1 MDSETSPS
9 ARGHRS
15 AHRVS
20 ERIGVSLPIA
30 QREKLGRIWQRARIA
45 FSATFVV
52 SGLIKGVV
60 WHTPEGL
67 VVALLASL
75 SLIDAVH
82 QRNRE
87 PWREPL
93 VPMLMDAVVIFLA
106 MGIAGVPEPALG
118 IPFAYLLLTSMM
130 LLRFGAAMLV
140 LGMAAVMFATV
151 VLADMTLGPPPASG
165 HGMMSGVLTDLLFTL
180 AIIALVR
187 VMFRIMNRDRIRR
200 RHRVLMQKAITEA
213 SRALLSGAG
222 VDPIDEAL
230 QALLDATDATAVF
243 VEQNVEDVDLGLCS
257 ALIAEAL
264 KPTTQ
269 PDPEGIWDL
278 VPWSV
283 MSGREALESGDGH
296 SLVVSELRGKERELY
311 NESGVRSEL
320 DLPIMVNGTWWG
332 LIGFTDVYE
341 ERPWARDDQHL
352 LGTATEMI
360 GAYLER
366 GIARDELGRRL
377 DYHHALAEC
386 ATALQ
391 TFGDEEALG
400 VALQALLG
408 ATEADC
414 AYIDENYND
423 PIRGPSARVTHEA
436 ERPDT
441 PPTTGQSEHSERWC
455 APHSE
460 LPTSIDALRAGRPV
474 QISTRDLVGR
484 ERELYEADAILSEL
498 CLPITVNGQWE
509 GSIAFADYQHERS
522 FSELEIKV
530 LTTAARMVGVFWE
543 RRRTDRELK
552 SLVASQEV
560 RLRYESAIAECSRA
574 LLMSGDDSAVAVA
587 LRHLMTATGT
597 HDVFVDR
604 NTVDPLHGLVGEV
617 THELI
622 RKGYHRV
629 VDEEIWLDED
639 TGSVRKSRIPY
650 GDLPTLRSRME
661 KGLPVVVVPAEL
673 PVDERRIYGPDA
685 CESELNIPIMANDR
699 WLGSIGFADYVERR
713 EWVSGEIALLQTVA
727 EMIGAFWERNDS
739 RRTLEELIRSKDDFV
754 ASVSHEL
761 RTPLTSVVGLSHEL
775 SDRYG
780 DFAEDEAGSLIAIVA
795 EQSTEVANIIDDLL
809 VAARADIGTLVIE
822 PAVVDIHETVDGI
835 LKTGF
840 SDRFASVDVIGP
852 KVEAR
857 ADPTRLRQILRNL
870 IGNAARYGGNALRMS
885 TAIEESLVMVTVA
898 DSGSGVDENL
908 AQSIFEP
915 YARAHHEVS
924 QPASVGLGLAVARDL
939 ARLMDGDIVYRRV
952 APWTEFVLSLPVADT
967 AGAEINS
974 SESGRIA
981 HSANTTVSTDV

>member
-1 MDSETSPS
+1 MAAGLVKS
-9 ARGHRS
+9 A
-15 AHRVS
+15 
-20 ERIGVSLPIA
+20 
-30 QREKLGRIWQRARIA
+30 
-45 FSATFVV
+45 
-52 SGLIKGVV
+52 V

-67 VVALLASL
+67 LISLLASI
-75 SLIDAVH
+75 SLLDAVH
-82 QRNRE
+82 KRNRE

-93 VPMLMDAVVIFLA
+93 VSMLIDAVVIFLA
-106 MGIAGVPEPALG
+106 MGLADVPESALG

-140 LGMAAVMFATV
+140 LVMAGLMFATV
-151 VLADMTLGPPPASG
+151 VLADTPLGPAPVGWHGAVSG
-165 HGMMSGVLTDLLFTL
+165 ILTDLLFTL

-200 RHRVLMQKAITEA
+200 RHRILMQNAITEA
-213 SRALLSGAG
+213 SRALLSGPG

-243 VEQNVEDVDLGLCS
+243 VEQNVEDADLGLCS
-257 ALIAEAL
+257 SLVAEAL

-269 PDPEGIWDL
+269 PDPEEMWDL

-311 NESGVRSEL
+311 DGSGVRSEL
-320 DLPIMVNGTWWG
+320 DLPIMANGAWWG

-341 ERPWARDDQHL
+341 ERPWAKDDQHL
-352 LGTATEMI
+352 LRTAAEMI
-360 GAYLER
+360 GAYVER
-366 GIARDELGRRL
+366 GIARDELARQL

-391 TFGDEEALG
+391 TFGDDEALD
-400 VALQALLG
+400 VALAALLG
-408 ATEADC
+408 ATEADH

-423 PIRGPSARVTHEA
+423 PIEGPSARVIHEA
-436 ERPDT
+436 ETRDT
-441 PPTTGQSEHSERWC
+441 PPTRGQKEHTEWWC
-455 APHSE
+455 APHSDM
-460 LPTSIDALRAGRPV
+460 PTSTDALRAGRPV
-474 QISTRDLVGR
+474 QILTRDLVGR

-498 CLPITVNGQWE
+498 CLPIVVNGQWA
-509 GSIAFADYQHERS
+509 GSIAFADYQHERT

-530 LTTAARMVGVFWE
+530 LTTAARMVGAFWE

-574 LLMSGDDSAVAVA
+574 LLMSGDESAVAVA

-604 NTVDPLHGLVGEV
+604 NTVDPLLGLVGEV

-622 RKGYHRV
+622 REGYREV
-629 VDEEIWLDED
+629 VDEEIWFDED
-639 TGSVRKSRIPY
+639 TGSVRKSRTPY
-650 GDLPTLRSRME
+650 GDLPSLRSRLEM
-661 KGLPVVVVPAEL
+661 GLPVVVVPAEL

-685 CESELNIPIMANDR
+685 CKSELNIPIMANDR
-699 WLGSIGFADYVERR
+699 WLGSIGFADYLEQR

-775 SDRYG
+775 SNRYG

-822 PAVVDIHETVDGI
+822 PTVVDIHETVDGI

-840 SDRFASVDVIGP
+840 TDRFEDADVTGL
-852 KVEAR
+852 KVKAW
-857 ADPTRLRQILRNL
+857 ADPTRFRQILRNL
-870 IGNAARYGGNALRMS
+870 IGNAARYGGNALRVS
-885 TAIEESLVMVTVA
+885 TAIEKSLVMVTVA
-898 DSGSGVDENL
+898 DSGLGVDEDL
-908 AQSIFEP
+908 VQSIFEP

-952 APWTEFVLSLPVADT
+952 ASWTEFVLSLPVADT
-967 AGAEINS
+967 AGADFNS
-974 SESGRIA
+974 FEPVGLSRST
-981 HSANTTVSTDV
+981 HTTVSIDV